1 MGWCAVVLVLA
12 GLLGPWH
19 VRAEEASLEPGGGE
33 RPFVRG
39 GAWDKPYLARLAS
52 GRAAVGGYAEAH
64 FRFEREEGITEELT
78 FVPKRFNLFFHAA
91 VSDRFRMASELEFE
105 EGTEEILL
113 ELAILDFEVH
123 PALTFRAGM
132 LLTPLGKFN
141 LAHDSPANRMTDRPL
156 VSTQIIPT
164 ALSEPGMGFF
174 GAFFPSARSR
184 VTYELYGVNGFDADL
199 IEESPDGTRIAGGR
213 GNIED
218 NNNRPAFA
226 GRVGFS
232 PLLEGEVG
240 FSWHTGRYNETSKED
255 LDVDEGRD
263 LTILALDGEYRRGR
277 YEVLGEYAHARLDLP
292 RSLRGTL
299 FAQRQQGFYA
309 QAGVDFLQGIF
320 EALPESFFAGVVRLD
335 WVDFD
340 TELDGDA
347 QTRLTLG
354 ANFRPTPD
362 SVFKFNYDY
371 NWLRDR
377 FDVDA
382 RSAGIKFSVAT
393 YF

>member
-1 MGWCAVVLVLA
+1 M
-12 GLLGPWH
+12 
-19 VRAEEASLEPGGGE
+19 
-33 RPFVRG
+33 
-39 GAWDKPYLARLAS
+39 
-52 GRAAVGGYAEAH
+52 
-64 FRFEREEGITEELT
+64 
-78 FVPKRFNLFFHAA
+78 
-91 VSDRFRMASELEFE
+91 
-105 EGTEEILL
+105 
-113 ELAILDFEVH
+113 
-123 PALTFRAGM
+123 
-132 LLTPLGKFN
+132 
-141 LAHDSPANRMTDRPL
+141 
-156 VSTQIIPT
+156 
-164 ALSEPGMGFF
+164 
-174 GAFFPSARSR
+174 
-184 VTYELYGVNGFDADL
+184 
-199 IEESPDGTRIAGGR
+199 
-213 GNIED
+213 
-218 NNNRPAFA
+218 
-226 GRVGFS
+226 
-232 PLLEGEVG
+232 
-240 FSWHTGRYNETSKED
+240 
-255 LDVDEGRD
+255 
-263 LTILALDGEYRRGR
+263 
-277 YEVLGEYAHARLDLP
+277 GEYAHARLDLP